1 MKLFKGK
8 VSLVLVVFSLLVLC
22 ASLSVAREDPE
33 LRQCKHQCREQRQF
47 GSEQRQH
54 CESACEEYIKEKHG
68 GEEEREGMDMTR
80 RHDPDREYRQCRER
94 CQEREEGRRQQQVCE
109 SQCEEK
115 RIEQEREERR
125 RGDDMVERRG
135 KRSEEEEEEEEFGG
149 KSGRPYVFQDQHF
162 STEYKDQEGRVR
174 VLERFNERSRLF
186 KGIENYRIMIFESN
200 PQTFVVPNHWD
211 ADVLFFVAQ
220 GKGTVSLVYSDRRE
234 SFNIEQGHV
243 MVIPA
248 GVTAYLINR
257 GNNDKLVIVKLINPV
272 STPGSFEQFFGPGGE
287 NPESFFCAFSND
299 ILEAAFKTSREN
311 LKKVFSQ
318 SEGAIIRASEE
329 QIRALT
335 HEKSGHWPFGGKGS
349 KDSAPYH
356 LLKRQPIESN
366 AFGTLF
372 ELKPEHYS
380 QLEDLNVAVSF
391 GNITQGSMH
400 TPFYNS
406 RATKIAVVVKGKGYF
421 EMACPHVSESGHKQ
435 HHRHESSRRGDKS
448 TVPIH
453 YEKISSEV
461 RQGTVFV
468 VPPGHPFVT
477 VASEDENLE
486 IICFE
491 VNAENN
497 RKVPL
502 AGQRNIYKNLEKEA
516 KKLAFAASAE
526 EVDEV
531 LASQEEEFFFRGPR
545 QQKRHRGYSII

>member
-1 MKLFKGK
+1 MGLFNGK
-8 VSLVLVVFSLLVLC
+8 VSLVIVVFSLLVLC
-22 ASLSVAREDPE
+22 ASFSVAWVEQ
-33 LRQCKHQCREQRQF
+33 LRQCKQQCREQKQF
-47 GSEQRQH
+47 GSEQRQQ
-54 CESACEEYIKEKHG
+54 CESGCEEYIKERERK
-68 GEEEREGMDMTR
+68 EEEREGMDTTR
-80 RHDPDREYRQCRER
+80 RHNPDREYRQCRER
-94 CQEREEGRRQQQVCE
+94 CQEREEGRRHQQVCE

-135 KRSEEEEEEEEFGG
+135 KRSEEEEEEEEEFGG
-149 KSGRPYVFQDQHF
+149 KSGRPYVFQDQQF
-162 STEYKDQEGRVR
+162 STEYKEQEGRVR

-186 KGIENYRIMIFESN
+186 KGIENYRVMIFESN

-211 ADVLFFVAQ
+211 ADVLFFVA
-220 GKGTVSLVYSDRRE
+220 
-234 SFNIEQGHV
+234 QGHV

-272 STPGSFEQFFGPGGE
+272 SNPGSFEQFFGPGGE
-287 NPESFFCAFSND
+287 NPESFFSAFSND

-349 KDSAPYH
+349 RDSAPYH

-406 RATKIAVVVKGKGYF
+406 RATKIAVVVRGKGYF

-435 HHRHESSRRGDKS
+435 HHHRESSKRGDKS

-468 VPPGHPFVT
+468 VPPGHPFIT

-502 AGQRNIYKNLEKEA
+502 AGQRSIYKNLEKEA

-545 QQKRHRGYSII
+545 QQKHHRGYSII